1 MGFFVDKIRG
11 ELVGNCAMERNEDGA
26 ERGRK
31 TGADGSI
38 N

>member
-1 MGFFVDKIRG
+1 MGFFVDKIGR
-11 ELVGNCAMERNEDGA
+11 ELVGNCRMGRNEDGA